1 MKKNN
6 EPIIYRGE
14 IYYANLSPALGSE
27 QGGCRPVVI
36 LQNNTGN
43 RYSPTT
49 IIAPLT
55 TKFSKKLLPT
65 HVELMEGC
73 GAPANSLVL
82 LEQIRT
88 IDKTRLSNKIG
99 AVSSEVMAKIDE
111 AIKISLGVS

>member
-1 MKKNN
+1 MKKSN
-6 EPIIYRGE
+6 EPVIYRGE
-14 IYYANLSPALGSE
+14 IYYANLSPSQGSE
-27 QGGCRPVVI
+27 QGGFRPVII

-43 RYSPTT
+43 RHSPTT

-55 TKFSKKLLPT
+55 TKLGKKLLPT

-73 GAPANSLVL
+73 GVPADSLIL

-88 IDKTRLSNKIG
+88 IDKMRLSNKLG
-99 AVSSEVMAKIDE
+99 AVPPEIIAKIDE